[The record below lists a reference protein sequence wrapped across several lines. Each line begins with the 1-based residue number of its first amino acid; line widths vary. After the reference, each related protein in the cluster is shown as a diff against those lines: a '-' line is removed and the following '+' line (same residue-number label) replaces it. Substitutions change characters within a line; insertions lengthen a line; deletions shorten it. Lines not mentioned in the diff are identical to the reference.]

1 LNPRLMILGAGTCQV
16 PIIRKAQEMGFYT
29 IVVSVSGNYPGFF
42 VADKYF
48 EIDLREKEE
57 ILKVAKKEKIC
68 GILTDQTDIPVLTVG
83 FVAEKLG
90 LPGIGY
96 DCSLRFTNKFQM
108 RQYCEKI
115 NVPVPAHYNASTLTE
130 ACNYAKKVG
139 FPLMVKPVDSQG
151 SRGVSR
157 IDNPTEL
164 ENKIVAALGYSA
176 CHEVILEQFI
186 PDGNEV
192 VVQGF
197 VSDYEST
204 NLVVGDRYY
213 FEIPDF
219 FIPKQTLFPSL
230 LPESLQQKILE
241 INYHLITN
249 FAPKFGITHS
259 EYLVNPVTGSIY
271 LVETAI
277 RGGGVFISSDLV
289 PMACGVNVGEL
300 LIKCA
305 TGTPNVRISPYKKEN
320 NAAGYVC
327 FYLPE
332 GVIRSVEGIEK
343 VMSLAGVKKAHL
355 DDIQIGEKIGP
366 LRDKTMRLGPILVAG
381 KDRTEL
387 HATIEKVKD
396 TLKIDVETPSGIRG
410 IEW

>member
-1 LNPRLMILGAGTCQV
+1 MILGAGSCQV
-16 PIIRKAQEMGFYT
+16 PIIQQAQKMGFYT
-29 IVVSVSGNYPGFF
+29 IAVSVNGNYPGFSA
-42 VADKYF
+42 ADKFYA
-48 EIDLREKEE
+48 IDLREKEE
-57 ILKVAKKEKIC
+57 ILKVARKEKIC

-115 NVPVPAHYNASTLTE
+115 NVPVPIHYNASTLTE
-130 ACNYAKKVG
+130 ACNHAMKVD
-139 FPLMVKPVDSQG
+139 FPIMVKPVDSQG

-157 IDNPTEL
+157 IDNATEL
-164 ENKIVAALGYSA
+164 ENKIIAALGYSA
-176 CHEVILEQFI
+176 CREVILEQFI
-186 PDGNEV
+186 PNGKEV
-192 VVQGF
+192 VVEGF
-197 VSDYEST
+197 VSDYEFS

-213 FEIPDF
+213 FDLPDV

-241 INYHLITN
+241 INHHLITN

-259 EYLVNPVTGSIY
+259 EYIVNPVTGIIH

-332 GVIRSVEGIEK
+332 GVIRRVEGIQK

-355 DDIQIGEKIGP
+355 DDIKIGERIGP
-366 LRDKTMRLGPILVAG
+366 PRDKTMRLGPILVAG

-387 HATIEKVKD
+387 HATIEQVQD
-396 TLKIDVETPSGIRG
+396 SLKIDVETHSGNRG